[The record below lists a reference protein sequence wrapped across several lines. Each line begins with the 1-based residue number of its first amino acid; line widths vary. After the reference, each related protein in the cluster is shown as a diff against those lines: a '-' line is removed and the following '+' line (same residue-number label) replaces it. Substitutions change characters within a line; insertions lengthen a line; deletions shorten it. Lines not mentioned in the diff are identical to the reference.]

1 MRRQSRKTGYINC
14 KYSLR
19 DRKGALSKIKRHVD
33 IQINLP
39 GPWGF
44 WNLSRNKVVFKRIP
58 VSKKP
63 LWTTNDQRKKVRK
76 ENQKRIFLVLCD
88 WLVGSSDG
96 KGIFWWS
103 PMSTKKKKKKK
114 KARLFLT
121 KAEKQW
127 RTEWK
132 QRQVNIQKRRKSQ
145 SGLRDTEQQTLNVQ
159 KFRRKII
166 KKISSKNSLNTEF
179 PSWLSR

>member
-1 MRRQSRKTGYINC
+1 MITYV
-14 KYSLR
+14 Y
-19 DRKGALSKIKRHVD
+19 
-33 IQINLP
+33 
-39 GPWGF
+39 
-44 WNLSRNKVVFKRIP
+44 
-58 VSKKP
+58 
-63 LWTTNDQRKKVRK
+63 
-76 ENQKRIFLVLCD
+76 
-88 WLVGSSDG
+88 
-96 KGIFWWS
+96 
-103 PMSTKKKKKKK
+103 KKKKKKK